1 MMFFSFVSFVLLTTI
16 NIVST
21 AAATSYDT
29 INGHACIRSMEG
41 MWQSLQDLAAKYPDL
56 VTITKI
62 GESYLKNNEGRT
74 TSSSF
79 DIPED
84 GHDINVVIVTDGSVP
99 SNEKGRALYTSG
111 VHAR

>member
-1 MMFFSFVSFVLLTTI
+1 MFFSFVSFVLLTTI
-16 NIVST
+16 NILST
-21 AAATSYDT
+21 AAASSYDT

-41 MWQSLQDLAAKYPDL
+41 MWQSLQELAAKHPDL

-74 TSSSF
+74 TSSF

-84 GHDINVVIVTDGSVP
+84 GHDINVVIVTDGSVS

>member
-1 MMFFSFVSFVLLTTI
+1 MMFFSFVSFLLTTI

-21 AAATSYDT
+21 AAAASSYDT

-41 MWQSLQDLAAKYPDL
+41 MWQSLQELAAKHPDL